1 MSKINTGFINANYPA
16 VGVVNTTQ
24 QFRDNW
30 QTIKTNLDTADTEIS
45 ELQSK
50 VLVKAPLA
58 NATFDNNMSGTLISN
73 ALVSGFRHTTKNLGN
88 NISGTLTINVT
99 DADVQYATVSGPV
112 TLAFTGWPTASS
124 NQTAVQSNCQ
134 LIFRFASTNA
144 NRQIFFPS
152 TVQYGLTTLPNYSGN
167 GVAGYVTFPT
177 TEHQVHYNFTTTNSG
192 SAIEVQP
199 LDQPRVAAGAGTGTV
214 TSVAVV
220 ATGVGFSITE
230 SPITTYGNISIRNT
244 GVISLAAG
252 SNIGISAS
260 TGNVTITN
268 TATVPRFSL
277 STPNPRGAPGD
288 TPGRMV
294 VSTQYVYVC
303 TKTYD
308 GVSSIWKRAQ
318 LT

>member
-30 QTIKTNLDTADTEIS
+30 QTIKTNLDTANTEIT
-45 ELQSK
+45 ELQAK

-58 NATFDNNMSGTLISN
+58 NATFNNDMSGTLISN
-73 ALVSGFRHTTKNLGN
+73 ALISGFRHTTKNLGN

-112 TLAFTGWPTASS
+112 TLAFTGWPAASG

-177 TEHQVHYNFTTTNSG
+177 SENQVHYNFTTTNSG

-199 LDQPRVAAGAGTGTV
+199 LDLPRVATGAGTGTV
-214 TSVAVV
+214 TSVG
-220 ATGVGFSITE
+220 ATGTGFSVTG
-230 SPITTYGNISIRNT
+230 SPITSSGNMIIRNT
-244 GVISLAAG
+244 GVTSLNAG
-252 SNIGISAS
+252 SNIGLSAS
-260 TGNVTITN
+260 TGNVTVTN
-268 TATVPRFSL
+268 TTTVPRFSL
-277 STPNPRGAPGD
+277 STPNPQGAPGD

-303 TKTYD
+303 TKAYD